1 MPRFKATLLFYA
13 KWANAQLK
21 LVVQTKLGHQK
32 FSPRKTKLMT
42 NLLFSLSDAR
52 SSLLLL
58 LRLSDGLPFLR
69 TLLSFVAFERGRE
82 VGFFCASHFQVR
94 QTLNVE
100 FNYNKTPFSR
110 FFTFFLF
117 FTKSFEAT
125 FLPWNFPIRR
135 FWSQYNQFL
144 FVDEKEASATLAL
157 LAHKR
162 S

>member
-1 MPRFKATLLFYA
+1 M
-13 KWANAQLK
+13 
-21 LVVQTKLGHQK
+21 
-32 FSPRKTKLMT
+32 MT

-52 SSLLLL
+52 SSLLLLL

-110 FFTFFLF
+110 FLHFFSSLQKALKRHSCLGTFPSEDSGHN
-117 FTKSFEAT
+117 TI
-125 FLPWNFPIRR
+125 NFCLLLKKKP
-135 FWSQYNQFL
+135 
-144 FVDEKEASATLAL
+144 SATLAL
-157 LAHKR
+157 LVHKR
-162 S
+162 SQ

>member
-1 MPRFKATLLFYA
+1 M
-13 KWANAQLK
+13 
-21 LVVQTKLGHQK
+21 VQTKLGHQK

-42 NLLFSLSDAR
+42 NLLFLSPMPGQVFFFSFLGCQTDC
-52 SSLLLL
+52 L
-58 LRLSDGLPFLR
+58 FLR

-110 FFTFFLF
+110 FLHFFF
-117 FTKSFEAT
+117 SFTKSFEAT

-144 FVDEKEASATLAL
+144 FVVEKEAKCHLGTACTRMLIVQPETLF
-157 LAHKR
+157 